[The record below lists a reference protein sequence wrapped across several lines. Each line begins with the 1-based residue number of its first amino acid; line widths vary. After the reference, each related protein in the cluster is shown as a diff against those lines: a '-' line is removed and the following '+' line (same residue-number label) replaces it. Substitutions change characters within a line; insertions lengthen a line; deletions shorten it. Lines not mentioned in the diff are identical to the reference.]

1 MEVKEK
7 VQVNAV
13 AVEEAV
19 RMKTDVQVA
28 LELDN
33 GLERNRKHRYMDKQ
47 EHIERQRKVNNE
59 MLDGIST
66 SNDNDG
72 CATDNSH
79 RIRLGSSI
87 EY

>member
-33 GLERNRKHRYMDKQ
+33 GLDRNRGNTDTW
-47 EHIERQRKVNNE
+47 
-59 MLDGIST
+59 T
-66 SNDNDG
+66 SRN
-72 CATDNSH
+72 T
-79 RIRLGSSI
+79 
-87 EY
+87 